1 MLFENESGDGISQAF
16 VVAEKTILFE
26 VTDVNISQAI
36 SSIIASYYVFF
47 VSYPKSIP
55 ALCTLLFFQEYLL
68 ESPDCSIKK
77 PARYSAYINS
87 IMKKL

>member
-1 MLFENESGDGISQAF
+1 MVYPQAF

-36 SSIIASYYVFF
+36 SSIIASYYVLF
-47 VSYPKSIP
+47 VSYPKSIR

-68 ESPDCSIKK
+68 ESP
-77 PARYSAYINS
+77 
-87 IMKKL
+87 